1 MELLEILL
9 AENMLTILFCNGARA
24 AGMTGS
30 GPAIVIFIPSLV
42 RSATEKMI
50 KIFSNKPDIEEVVEV
65 KLLRS
70 ETTDSE
76 N

>member
-1 MELLEILL
+1 
-9 AENMLTILFCNGARA
+9 
-24 AGMTGS
+24 MTGS
-30 GPAIVIFIPSLV
+30 GPAIVIFVPSLV
-42 RSATEKMI
+42 RSATEKMT
-50 KIFSNKPDIEEVVEV
+50 KMFSNKPDIQEVVEV